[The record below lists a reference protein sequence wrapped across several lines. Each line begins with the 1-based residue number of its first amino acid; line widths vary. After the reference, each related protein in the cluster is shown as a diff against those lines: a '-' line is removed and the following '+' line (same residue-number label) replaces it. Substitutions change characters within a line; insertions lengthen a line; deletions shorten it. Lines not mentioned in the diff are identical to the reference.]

1 MYMYIC
7 LSDTSVGCDG
17 VNDMG
22 QTFATPYYSQNLKIG
37 NLGLRCEWNRGLYTY
52 LLYKNYSS
60 TPKKYVEHGH

>member
-37 NLGLRCEWNRGLYTY
+37 NLRLRCEWNRGLYTFFSTKTIAVPP
-52 LLYKNYSS
+52 KNM
-60 TPKKYVEHGH
+60 